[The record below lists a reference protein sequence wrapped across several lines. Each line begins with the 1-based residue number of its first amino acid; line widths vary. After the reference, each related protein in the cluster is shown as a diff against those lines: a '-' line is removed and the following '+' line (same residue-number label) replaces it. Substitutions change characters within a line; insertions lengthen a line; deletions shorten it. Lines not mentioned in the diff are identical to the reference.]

1 MAKTLRV
8 PCIIFEDIE
17 EAEIILKGL
26 YSTHQ
31 SALNDLPEKRERINK
46 LIEEVKKIII
56 IMGKRLD

>member
-8 PCIIFEDIE
+8 PCIIIEDIE
-17 EAEIILKGL
+17 EAEVILKGL
-26 YSTHQ
+26 YSMHQ
-31 SALNDLPEKRERINK
+31 SALQDIPEKRERIKN